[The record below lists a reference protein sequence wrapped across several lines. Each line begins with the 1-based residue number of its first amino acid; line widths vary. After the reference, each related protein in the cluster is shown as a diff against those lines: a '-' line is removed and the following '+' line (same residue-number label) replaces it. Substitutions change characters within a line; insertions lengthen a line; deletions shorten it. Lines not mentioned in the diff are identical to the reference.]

1 MSELKADMSPYTIV
15 LCRVKESGNVGSICR
30 AMKTMGL
37 QNLILADCPSYD
49 EELVAMMAVHALDV
63 FQSARRFSTLSEAL
77 QDSTLSA
84 GFSRRVGARRKEQSF
99 ALRDFA
105 QSVAMSGHDAVY
117 LVFGNEKDGL
127 SDTELAECNIAVHIP
142 SSDSF
147 PSLNVAQAVQVACYE
162 LRMASM
168 SATTLDAEAFSE
180 ASAEASVSAYAPK
193 PVLSSGLT
201 TAGNENRATRAVV
214 EAEIDAII
222 DSLAGVGA
230 FRKSDSSYARHY
242 LIDLCERASLSKSE
256 AHYLRSLFLKSVAL
270 GRKASS
276 RKASRKDEPTSCP
289 NKQGPDSS
297 NSDSSK

>member
-1 MSELKADMSPYTIV
+1 MNEPKADMLPYTIV
-15 LCRVKESGNVGSICR
+15 ICRVKESGNVGSICR

-37 QNLILADCPSYD
+37 QKLILADCPSYD

-63 FQSARRFSTLSEAL
+63 YENARRFSTLPEAL

-84 GFSRRVGARRKEQSF
+84 GFSRRMGARRKEQSS

-105 QSVAMSGHDAVY
+105 LSVAMSGQDAVY

-127 SDTELAECNIAVHIP
+127 SDTELAECTIAVHIP
-142 SSDSF
+142 TSDSF

-162 LRMASM
+162 LRMASI
-168 SATTLDAEAFSE
+168 SATMLDAE
-180 ASAEASVSAYAPK
+180 ASAEASVSEYVPK
-193 PVLSSGLT
+193 SALSGGFT
-201 TAGNENRATRAVV
+201 TAGNGNRATRAVV

-222 DSLAGVGA
+222 GSLAGVGA

-256 AHYLRSLFLKSVAL
+256 VHYLRSLFLKSVAL

-276 RKASRKDEPTSCP
+276 GKASRKDELTSCP
-289 NKQGPDSS
+289 NKQGSDSS
-297 NSDSSK
+297 NSDSSN

>member
-1 MSELKADMSPYTIV
+1 MNELKADMLPYTIV

-37 QNLILADCPSYD
+37 QKLILADCPPYD
-49 EELVAMMAVHALDV
+49 EKIIATMAVHALDV
-63 FQSARRFSTLSEAL
+63 YQHARRFSTLSEAL

-84 GFSRRVGARRKEQSF
+84 GFSRRVGARRKAQSL

-105 QSVAMSGHDAVY
+105 QNVMMSGNDAVC

-127 SDTELAECNIAVHIP
+127 SDTELAECNLAVHIP

-162 LRMASM
+162 LRLASI
-168 SATTLDAEAFSE
+168 SATTLDAEASIS
-180 ASAEASVSAYAPK
+180 ASSPKSVP
-193 PVLSSGLT
+193 SSGLIR
-201 TAGNENRATRAVV
+201 AGKESRATRAVV

-222 DSLAGVGA
+222 GLLAGIGA

-256 AHYLRSLFLKSVAL
+256 VHYLRSLFLKSVAL
-270 GRKASS
+270 GRKSS
-276 RKASRKDEPTSCP
+276 IRKDEPTSCL
-289 NKQGPDSS
+289 NKQGSDSS
-297 NSDSSK
+297 NSDSSNYVH